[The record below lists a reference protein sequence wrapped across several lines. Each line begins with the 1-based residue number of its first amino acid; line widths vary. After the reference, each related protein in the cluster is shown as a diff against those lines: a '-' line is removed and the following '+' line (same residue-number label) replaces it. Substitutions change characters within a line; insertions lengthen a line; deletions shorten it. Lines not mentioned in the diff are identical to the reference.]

1 VFREIKMAAKRK
13 PKTFDEMVTELE
25 EKMREEEKEFY
36 GERMVEE
43 ALNPKNVGELE
54 HPDGTAKITDADED
68 TMQIHFKV
76 DDGIITDIKFVTDA
90 RGPTI
95 AFGSVITELVKG
107 KTVEEAAKIEEEDI
121 VSVLGG
127 LPEDDPHTPE
137 LAVNTLRAAL
147 TDYTKKSKE

>member
-1 VFREIKMAAKRK
+1 MAGKRK

-54 HPDGTAKITDADED
+54 HPDGTAKITDADGD
-68 TMQIHFKV
+68 TMQIHLKI
-76 DDGIITDIKFVTDA
+76 DGGIVQDIKFVTDA

-107 KTVEEAAKIEEEDI
+107 KTVEAAAKIKEEDI

-137 LAVNTLRAAL
+137 LALHTLRAAL
-147 TDYTKKSKE
+147 ADYTKKSKE

>member
-1 VFREIKMAAKRK
+1 MTAQRK

-25 EKMREEEKEFY
+25 EKIREEERGYY

-54 HPDGTAKITDADED
+54 NPNGAASITDSEGE
-68 TMQIHFKV
+68 TMQIQLKV
-76 DDGIITDIKFVTDA
+76 DGGIIKDIKFVTDA

-137 LAVNTLRAAL
+137 LALHTLRAAL
-147 TDYTKKSKE
+147 ADYTKKSKE

>member
-1 VFREIKMAAKRK
+1 MFGKRK
-13 PKTFDEMVTELE
+13 PKTFEEMVTELE
-25 EKMREEEKEFY
+25 DTIRAEEKEYF

-54 HPDGTAKITDADED
+54 HPDGAARLTDADED
-68 TMQIHFKV
+68 TMQIHLNV
-76 DDGIITDIKFVTDA
+76 DDGIITAVKFITEA
-90 RGPTI
+90 RGPII

-107 KTVEEAAKIEEEDI
+107 KTVEEAAQIGEKD
-121 VSVLGG
+121 VVAVLGA

-147 TDYTKKSKE
+147 EDYQKKH

>member
-1 VFREIKMAAKRK
+1 MTAKRK
-13 PKTFDEMVTELE
+13 PKTFEEMVTELE
-25 EKMREEEKEFY
+25 GTIRAEEKAYF

-43 ALNPKNVGELE
+43 ALNPNNVGELE
-54 HPDGTAKITDADED
+54 HPDGAARLTDADED
-68 TMQIHFKV
+68 TMQIQLNV
-76 DDGIITDIKFVTDA
+76 VDGIITAIKFITEA

-107 KTVEEAAKIEEEDI
+107 KTVEEAAQIGEKDI
-121 VSVLGG
+121 VAVLGA

-147 TDYTKKSKE
+147 EDYQKKN